1 MLSFKIQPKHSLETQ
16 KNNTNSIKVFLD
28 KNFLDKISFKKILY
42 VAERN
47 AKLKMKEKNPTV
59 FLPQYFYSYK

>member
-1 MLSFKIQPKHSLETQ
+1 MQPKHSLETH

-28 KNFLDKISFKKILY
+28 KKFLDIISFKKILY
-42 VAERN
+42 AAERN
-47 AKLKMKEKNPTV
+47 AKLKMKEKNPTM